1 MKKKIRIYYT
11 TCGSLSEAKKISKKL
26 ILQKKAVCVNLIK
39 NVESFFVDKESYSSA
54 KELILIIK
62 TDLNK
67 SNIEK
72 LLKSIHSYD
81 TPFLVEIKTGEPN
94 EKYLRWAFDNLL

>member
-11 TCGSLSEAKKISKKL
+11 TCGDLSEAREISKKL
-26 ILQKKAVCVNLIK
+26 ILQKKAVCVNIIK
-39 NVESFFVDKESYSSA
+39 NVESFFIDKNSYASSN
-54 KELILIIK
+54 ELILIIK

-72 LLKSIHSYD
+72 LLESIHSYD
-81 TPFLVEIKTGEPN
+81 TPFVVEIKTGMPN
-94 EKYLRWAFDNLL
+94 KKYLCWAFDNLL